1 MTARSI
7 GSYGAL
13 LVLAAIALV
22 VVVHCGRRAPFSDDW
37 DLVVPILDGE
47 QRLGLGWLWA
57 QHNEHRLPIPKLLL
71 LASDAAARGDF
82 RGGVV
87 ASWAMLVAIALGLLR
102 TLERAAE
109 RSAERSG
116 AAIPA
121 WSGLALAAICLQ
133 PSNNALRWGVEA
145 QFVSSA
151 ALMVAAMCACMRPTT
166 ATTVALAGVAA
177 VLLPLTGGNGVLFAV
192 AAIAATILPAMRAPA
207 TPRLRALGL
216 ALAALALVA
225 IAAYLVGYH
234 RPVNHEALITHS
246 FASAAIVFVHVL
258 LAPFG
263 PYASRLAPLLGPL
276 ALVAVAAGAATLWRS
291 YRADRS
297 LLPVVAAV
305 AATSAGSLA
314 VFGAIAGARGARGW
328 PPGLETHYAAL
339 GIPFWGVW
347 CVALLRVGA
356 RLVPGAIA
364 AAATALFLVALPT
377 GPSPPWVP
385 QVDAFRRDWCGGT
398 PAPAL
403 ADRYIDL
410 LYWVDTPEAR
420 AIVAAHLTALR
431 ARPLPAWRCP

>member
-1 MTARSI
+1 MRARRI
-7 GSYGAL
+7 GSYAAL

-22 VVVHCGRRAPFSDDW
+22 VVVRCGRRAPFSDDW

-71 LASDAAARGDF
+71 LASDAAARGDL

-87 ASWAMLVAIALGLLR
+87 ASWAMLVAAALGLWR
-102 TLERAAE
+102 TLERATDQ
-109 RSAERSG
+109 
-116 AAIPA
+116 AAAALPA
-121 WSGLALAAICLQ
+121 WSGLALAATCLQ

-151 ALMVAAMCACMRPTT
+151 ALMVAAMCACMRPAT
-166 ATTVALAGVAA
+166 ATTVAVAGASA
-177 VLLPLTGGNGVLFAV
+177 LLLPLTGGNGVLFAF
-192 AAIAATILPAMRAPA
+192 AAIAATVDLAMRAPA

-216 ALAALALVA
+216 ALAALAVAA
-225 IAAYLVGYH
+225 IAAYLVGYR
-234 RPVNHEALITHS
+234 RPVNHEALVTRS
-246 FASAAIVFVHVL
+246 FASAAIVFVHVV

-263 PYASRLAPLLGPL
+263 PYASRLAPLVGPL
-276 ALVAVAAGAATLWRS
+276 ALVAVVAGATTLWRA

-297 LLPVVAAV
+297 LAPVVAAV
-305 AATSAGSLA
+305 VATSAGSLA
-314 VFGAIAGARGARGW
+314 VFVAIAGARGARGW

-339 GIPFWGVW
+339 GIPFWGVL
-347 CVALLRVGA
+347 CVALLRAGA
-356 RLVPGAIA
+356 RVVPGAIA
-364 AAATALFLVALPT
+364 AAATAFCLVALPT

-385 QVDAFRRDWCGGT
+385 QGDAFQRDWCSGT